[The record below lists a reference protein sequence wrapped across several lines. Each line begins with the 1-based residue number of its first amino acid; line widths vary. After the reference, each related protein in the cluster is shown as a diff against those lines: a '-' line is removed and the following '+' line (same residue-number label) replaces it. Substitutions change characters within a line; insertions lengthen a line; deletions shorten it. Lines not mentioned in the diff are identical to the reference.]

1 MSACT
6 CIYFPYIFLLRAHGP
21 IIELARAA
29 LNARR
34 SVHTP
39 VLVAENEEE
48 WGGGKKERGRQKKE
62 TKREER
68 KKCFTER
75 KQFKGLC
82 LCPSRRGG
90 HHRTHPLS
98 PLEETDPASGPSY
111 SLERASYEIYKHAS
125 ALQIIHYWTV
135 HACVRAN
142 VSLDTYARVRKRK
155 ESRARFGPLGSLVR
169 GPLTYTLWPMCIPLG
184 RGNTSSCLAL
194 EHPTS
199 ISSLIEIGR
208 STIIRSTEARPG
220 PGDTS
225 RGWMQLVARIFFFAL
240 YSRWTLT
247 GF

>member
-39 VLVAENEEE
+39 VLVAENEGE

-75 KQFKGLC
+75 KQFKSLC

-169 GPLTYTLWPMCIPLG
+169 GPLTYTL
-184 RGNTSSCLAL
+184 
-194 EHPTS
+194 
-199 ISSLIEIGR
+199 
-208 STIIRSTEARPG
+208 
-220 PGDTS
+220 
-225 RGWMQLVARIFFFAL
+225 
-240 YSRWTLT
+240 
-247 GF
+247 